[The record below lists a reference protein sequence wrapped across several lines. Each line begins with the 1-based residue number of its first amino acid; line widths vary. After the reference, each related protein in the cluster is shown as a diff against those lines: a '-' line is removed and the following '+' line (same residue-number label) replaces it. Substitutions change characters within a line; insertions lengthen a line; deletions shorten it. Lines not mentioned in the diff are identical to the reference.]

1 MNSIYFVCSQVDG
14 GHSGAAVYLP
24 REWGEMRPMVREK
37 WKHKIN
43 FLMTSD
49 PMRGCGL
56 PSLLTD
62 HTGNPG
68 RHFMEPVRSVCDIVQ
83 KKHA

>member
-1 MNSIYFVCSQVDG
+1 MVDTLVRLCTYRG
-14 GHSGAAVYLP
+14 K
-24 REWGEMRPMVREK
+24 WGEMRPMVREK

>member
-1 MNSIYFVCSQVDG
+1 MVDTLVRLCTYRG
-14 GHSGAAVYLP
+14 K
-24 REWGEMRPMVREK
+24 WGEMRPMVREK

-62 HTGNPG
+62 HSGNPVG
-68 RHFMEPVRSVCDIVQ
+68 HFMDL
-83 KKHA
+83 